1 MAHVWLWTTQRF
13 LPAAFDCLEVWQ
25 MAYCCTFVWIKPG
38 GMQAMGLPQFTTEFA
53 LYARTGPAALLDTT
67 NLPTHFEAPRG
78 AHSAKPDVFYDMVRR
93 ITAGRR
99 LDMFNRRPIDGFEGW
114 GFDAP
119 TES

>member
-1 MAHVWLWTTQRF
+1 
-13 LPAAFDCLEVWQ
+13 
-25 MAYCCTFVWIKPG
+25 
-38 GMQAMGLPQFTTEFA
+38 MGLPQFTTEFA